1 MRYTY
6 ANLRARTNIKEHFAV
21 NSRLPE
27 WLTKRVPSPD
37 TVRMVDTMLR
47 EAKLHTVCESARC
60 PNLGECWSKKTA
72 TFMILGDICT
82 RNCGFCAIKVGR
94 PLELDPDEPRRV
106 AEAAK
111 QMGLKHVVVTSVAR
125 DELPDEGSGQ
135 FAETI
140 QALREA
146 IPGVIVEVLTPDF
159 KGKRWCIRRVVEAHP
174 DIYNHNIETV
184 ERLSPVVRPQAK
196 YERTLDLLQAVKNMD
211 ATIHTKS
218 GIMLGLGET
227 HEEVV
232 QTLRDLRAVGVSAV
246 TIGQYLRPTTD
257 KHLPVMEYVHP
268 NRFKE
273 YERIGE
279 EMGFAFVA
287 SGPFVRSSYN
297 AQAFSEKLMAERLA
311 RVGVERRESTD

>member
-1 MRYTY
+1 
-6 ANLRARTNIKEHFAV
+6 V
-21 NSRLPE
+21 NSRLPQ
-27 WLTKRVPSPD
+27 WLTKRVPSPQ
-37 TVRMVDTMLR
+37 TVEMVEGMLR
-47 EAKLHTVCESARC
+47 DAKLHTVCESARC

-82 RNCGFCAIKVGR
+82 RNCGFCAIKVGK
-94 PLELDPDEPRRV
+94 PLEVDADEPRRV
-106 AEAAK
+106 AETARA
-111 QMGLKHVVVTSVAR
+111 MGLKHVVVTSVAR
-125 DELPDEGSGQ
+125 DELPDEGSTQ

-140 QALREA
+140 HALRET

-184 ERLSPVVRPQAK
+184 ERLSPIVRPQAK
-196 YERTLDLLQAVKNMD
+196 YRRTLDVLQAVKNMD
-211 ATIHTKS
+211 PTIHTKS

-227 HEEVV
+227 HEEVI
-232 QTLRDLRAVGVSAV
+232 QTLRDLREVGVSAV
-246 TIGQYLRPTTD
+246 TIGQYLRPTTTR
-257 KHLPVMEYVHP
+257 HLSVVEYVHP
-268 NRFKE
+268 DRFRE

-297 AQAFSEKLMAERLA
+297 AQAFSEKLLADRLA
-311 RVGVERRESTD
+311 RVGHA

>member
-1 MRYTY
+1 M
-6 ANLRARTNIKEHFAV
+6 
-21 NSRLPE
+21 NSRLPV
-27 WLTKRVPSPD
+27 WLKKRVPSPD
-37 TVRMVDTMLR
+37 TVQRVNDMMRD
-47 EAKLHTVCESARC
+47 AQLHTVCESAKC

-82 RNCGFCAIKVGR
+82 RNCGFCAITVGK
-94 PLELDPDEPRRV
+94 PLELDRDEPRRV

-135 FAETI
+135 FADTI
-140 QALREA
+140 RALQEV

-159 KGKRWCIRRVVEAHP
+159 KGKNWCIRRVVEAHP

-184 ERLSPVVRPQAK
+184 KRLSPEVRPQAK
-196 YERTLDLLQAVKNMD
+196 YERTLDLLRTVRNMD
-211 ATIHTKS
+211 STIYTKS

-227 HEEVV
+227 HEEILE
-232 QTLRDLRAVGVSAV
+232 TLTDLRQAGVSAV
-246 TIGQYLRPTTD
+246 TIGQYLRPTTTH
-257 KHLPVMEYVHP
+257 HLPVQEYVTP
-268 NRFKE
+268 ERFAE
-273 YERIGE
+273 YERIGD

-287 SGPFVRSSYN
+287 SAPFVRSSYN

-311 RVGVERRESTD
+311 RVGM

>member
-1 MRYTY
+1 
-6 ANLRARTNIKEHFAV
+6 
-21 NSRLPE
+21 LPD
-27 WLTKRVPSPD
+27 WLKKRVPSPE
-37 TVRMVDTMLR
+37 TVALVEEKMRGS
-47 EAKLHTVCESARC
+47 KLHTVCESARC
-60 PNLGECWSKKTA
+60 PNIGECWSKQTA

-94 PLELDPDEPRRV
+94 PLEVDGDEPRRV

-111 QMGLKHVVVTSVAR
+111 TMGLKHVVVTSVAR
-125 DELPDEGSGQ
+125 DELPDEGAGH
-135 FAETI
+135 FANTI
-140 QALREA
+140 RALREA

-159 KGKRWCIRRVVEAHP
+159 KGKRWCIRLVVQAHP

-196 YERTLDLLQAVKNMD
+196 YERTLDLLRAVKNMD
-211 ATIHTKS
+211 PTIHTKS

-227 HEEVV
+227 HEEVL
-232 QTLRDLRAVGVSAV
+232 QTLCDLREAGVSAV

-257 KHLPVMEYVHP
+257 RHLPVQEYIHP
-268 NRFKE
+268 DRFAE

-279 EMGFAFVA
+279 RMGFLFVA

-297 AQAFSEKLMAERLA
+297 AHEFSEKLLADRLA
-311 RVGVERRESTD
+311 RVGIVDGGWLESI

>member
-1 MRYTY
+1 MVEGMMRG
-6 ANLRARTNIKEHFAV
+6 
-21 NSRLPE
+21 
-27 WLTKRVPSPD
+27 
-37 TVRMVDTMLR
+37 
-47 EAKLHTVCESARC
+47 AKLHTVCESARC

-94 PLELDPDEPRRV
+94 PLELDADEPRRV
-106 AEAAK
+106 AEMAK
-111 QMGLKHVVVTSVAR
+111 EMGLKHVVVTSVAR

-140 QALREA
+140 HALRGA

-184 ERLSPVVRPQAK
+184 ERLSPMVRPQAR

-227 HEEVV
+227 HEEVL
-232 QTLRDLRAVGVSAV
+232 QTLCDLRQVGVSAV

-257 KHLPVMEYVHP
+257 RHLPVAEYVHP
-268 NRFKE
+268 DRFAE
-273 YERIGE
+273 YARIGD

-287 SGPFVRSSYN
+287 SSPFVRSSYN
-297 AQAFSEKLMAERLA
+297 AQAFSEKLLADRLA
-311 RVGVERRESTD
+311 RVGTT

>member
-1 MRYTY
+1 M
-6 ANLRARTNIKEHFAV
+6 
-21 NSRLPE
+21 NSRLPV
-27 WLTKRVPSPD
+27 WLKKRVPSPD
-37 TVRMVDTMLR
+37 TVQNVNDMLR
-47 EAKLHTVCESARC
+47 DAKLHTVCESARC

-82 RNCGFCAIKVGR
+82 RSCGFCAIKVGK
-94 PLELDPDEPRRV
+94 PLELDSDEPRRV
-106 AEAAK
+106 AETAK
-111 QMGLKHVVVTSVAR
+111 AMGLKHVVVTSVAR

-140 QALREA
+140 HALREA

-184 ERLSPVVRPQAK
+184 ERLSPSVRPQAR
-196 YERTLDLLQAVKNMD
+196 YERTLDLLRTVKNMD

-227 HEEVV
+227 HEEIL
-232 QTLRDLRAVGVSAV
+232 QTLQDLREAGVSAV
-246 TIGQYLRPTTD
+246 TIGQYLRPTTTH
-257 KHLPVMEYVHP
+257 HLPVVDYVTP
-268 NRFKE
+268 EQFAE

-279 EMGFAFVA
+279 EMGFVFVA
-287 SGPFVRSSYN
+287 SAPFVRSSYN
-297 AQAFSEKLMAERLA
+297 AQAFSEKLMAQRLA
-311 RVGVERRESTD
+311 MAGI

>member
-1 MRYTY
+1 
-6 ANLRARTNIKEHFAV
+6 V

-27 WLTKRVPSPD
+27 WLKKRVPSPL
-37 TVRMVDTMLR
+37 TVNLVNDMMR
-47 EAKLHTVCESARC
+47 ESKLNTVCESARC
-60 PNLGECWSKKTA
+60 PNIGECWSKKTA

-94 PLELDPDEPRRV
+94 PEALDKDEPRRV

-111 QMGLKHVVVTSVAR
+111 EMGLKHVVVTSVAR
-125 DELPDEGSGQ
+125 DEMADEGSGH
-135 FAETI
+135 FADTI
-140 QALREA
+140 RALRAA

-196 YERTLDLLQAVKNMD
+196 YERTLDLLRAVTNMD
-211 ATIHTKS
+211 PTIHTKS

-227 HEEVV
+227 HEEVL
-232 QTLRDLRAVGVSAV
+232 QTLRDLREVGVSAV

-257 KHLPVMEYVHP
+257 KHLPVVEYVHP
-268 NRFKE
+268 DQFAE
-273 YERIGE
+273 YERIGD
-279 EMGFAFVA
+279 EMGFLFVA

-297 AQAFSEKLMAERLA
+297 AQDFSEKLLSDRLA
-311 RVGVERRESTD
+311 RVGVA

>member
-1 MRYTY
+1 
-6 ANLRARTNIKEHFAV
+6 V

-27 WLTKRVPSPD
+27 WLKKRVPNPL
-37 TVRMVDTMLR
+37 TVTMVNDMMR
-47 EAKLHTVCESARC
+47 ESKLNTVCESARC
-60 PNLGECWSKKTA
+60 PNIGECWSKKTA

-94 PLELDPDEPRRV
+94 PLELDMDEPRRV

-111 QMGLKHVVVTSVAR
+111 EMGLKHVVVTSVAR
-125 DELPDEGSGQ
+125 DELPDEGAGH
-135 FAETI
+135 FADTI
-140 QALREA
+140 RALREA

-159 KGKRWCIRRVVEAHP
+159 KGKRWCIRRVVDAHP

-196 YERTLDLLQAVKNMD
+196 YERTLDLLRTVTNMD
-211 ATIHTKS
+211 PTIHTKS

-227 HEEVV
+227 HEEIL
-232 QTLRDLRAVGVSAV
+232 QTLRDLREAGVSAV

-257 KHLPVMEYVHP
+257 KHLPVVEYVHP
-268 NRFKE
+268 DRFAE
-273 YERIGE
+273 YERIGD
-279 EMGFAFVA
+279 EMGFLFVA

-297 AQAFSEKLMAERLA
+297 AQDFSEKLLSDRLA
-311 RVGVERRESTD
+311 RVGVA